1 MLTVLKPI
9 NRGPVFR
16 AGLALRRWQQKRR
29 FNYWRKTTN
38 RRAAISED
46 LIFAGNED
54 PFKWISVGAG
64 AEIQRHCLVWIGEDE
79 SKEPT
84 LSIGER
90 VFVGQ
95 GTHLSVMCPMVIGNH
110 CLIGAYSYLLTNNH
124 RFESRTMPIRDQGY
138 VEKPLVVGDDV
149 WIGAHCVVMPGI
161 EIGRGAIIGAG
172 SVVTRNVAE
181 YEIWGGTPAR
191 KIGTRP

>member
-1 MLTVLKPI
+1 MLTVLKSI

-16 AGLALRRWQQKRR
+16 AGLAIRRWQQKRR

-38 RRAAISED
+38 GHAAISGD
-46 LIFAGNED
+46 LVVAGNEN
-54 PFKWISVGAG
+54 PFKWISIGAG

-110 CLIGAYSYLLTNNH
+110 SLIGAYSYLLTNNH
-124 RFESRTMPIRDQGY
+124 RFESRTTPIRDQGY

-149 WIGAHCVVMPGI
+149 WIGAHCVIMPGI

-181 YEIWGGTPAR
+181 YEIWAGTPAK